1 MQNFTLITGASAGI
15 GEALAQECAQMGRNL
30 LLVARR
36 RDRLEALRDELSQS
50 HEINCEILVMDLSAP
65 DSPEKLFQWCIERE
79 FHISCL
85 INNAGF
91 GLCGTFPDLDLGRQL
106 QMIDLNV
113 RSLVELTHRFLGP
126 MLAKGTGEILQNAS
140 VGGFQ
145 PGPGMN
151 IYFATKA
158 FVLHFTEA
166 LREEVRGKGIK
177 VSCLCP
183 GSTST
188 EFFEVANAKTLKMT
202 PSGSMSSEQ
211 VAKIGMQGLLNNK
224 GIVIPGLHN
233 KFAANIQ
240 RFLPRSLVTRILGS
254 LLLKRSK

>member
-1 MQNFTLITGASAGI
+1 MKNFTLITGASAGI
-15 GEALAQECAQMGRNL
+15 GEALASECAQMGRNL
-30 LLVARR
+30 LLIARR
-36 RDRLEALRDELSQS
+36 KDRLETIRDELSTKHDIS
-50 HEINCEILVMDLSAP
+50 CEILVMDLSSP
-65 DSPEKLFQWCIERE
+65 DSPEKLFQWCIEQE

-91 GLCGTFPDLDLGRQL
+91 GLCGTFPELDLKRQL

-126 MLAKGTGEILQNAS
+126 MLAKGAGEILQNAS

-151 IYFATKA
+151 VYFATKA

-166 LREEVRGKGIK
+166 LREEVRGQGIK

-211 VAKIGMQGLLNNK
+211 VAKIGMQGLISNK

-233 KFAANIQ
+233 TFASNLH